1 MAAGKRDQGVWG
13 RLSGMPLAARLELLE
28 VLAAEASVRAEI
40 VSKMSGHPS
49 GQALAELLRGIEG
62 DALIQ
67 PA

>member
-1 MAAGKRDQGVWG
+1 MATGERDRGVWG

-40 VSKMSGHPS
+40 LSKMSGHPT
-49 GQALAELLRGIEG
+49 GQALAELLRSLERE
-62 DALIQ
+62 ALIQ